1 MPELP
6 PSAYP
11 ALFEHMRDGA
21 LVLDPTLRVVAVNRA
36 AEGLLGP
43 RDVLV
48 GLPVDRVLPGW
59 TPPALPP
66 GGGTP
71 PETEWQLGPA
81 RAVRV
86 LALPQ
91 PGDGGWVLM
100 LRGLDGTLEAESILR
115 QQKEFFE
122 AVVDHSPVAIVTIS
136 RAFEVLTWNPAA
148 ERLFGYTLE
157 EALGRNILKLVA
169 NVDDIR
175 PEAEETSREALRMDR
190 VHVVTRRVRKDGTV
204 VDVELRALPVMV
216 AGQSLGF
223 IAIYHDVTDLQRARQ
238 AAEDANQ
245 AKSLFLA
252 TVSHEIR
259 TPMNAIIGMAGLL
272 MDTALTPE
280 QRDFASTIRQSGD
293 GLLGLLNDMLDFSK
307 IEAGRVELEEK
318 PFNLRQC
325 VESVLDLLAMRASEK
340 SLDLGYHVTD
350 ETPVNVVGDGA
361 RLRQVLLNLVG
372 NAVKFTERGGVS
384 ISVDAPRQPLA
395 PGGAFE
401 LHFAVQDTGLGI
413 AESARGGLFE
423 PFNQLNESVSRRYGG
438 TGLGLAISKRLVEAM
453 GGRLWMESEGVP
465 GRGATFHFTFQA
477 REAPRSGNA
486 PRPDPLKL
494 QGRRVLVVDDNAIN
508 RKLLGRQLSAWGMD
522 LVEVG
527 SGSEA
532 LARLESGARFD
543 LAILDHR
550 MPLMDGPT
558 LAGHIRQQRDAR
570 ELPLLLLT
578 SFDQRDAQP
587 PGLFTAVLP
596 RPVKA
601 SQLHDALMTCLAQD
615 LISAKPPAPVPALA
629 TRERSVF
636 NARPGDQMPLRIL
649 LVEDN
654 PTNQKLALL
663 VLDRLGYPA
672 DTASNGREGLHALAR
687 TKYDVVLM
695 DVQMPEMDG
704 LETTRHLRTEVPP
717 SEQPWV
723 IAMTANAMTADR
735 RECLDAGMDDFLSK
749 PIRVEELISALRRA
763 WERLPRGPEALP
775 VAHARPT
782 ELPRVG
788 TPRIR
793 GLETSALE
801 RLWQSLD
808 GQVERMLP
816 ELIDTALDSMPRLMD
831 DARTALALGE
841 LENLARAAH
850 TLKSNAAYFG
860 AATLESLCWDI
871 EQRADARVLEGLAP
885 LVAHCQ
891 EALEECRQLLEQLK
905 GSIASRAT
913 G

>member
-11 ALFEHMRDGA
+11 ALFEHTRDGV

-36 AEGLLGP
+36 AEALLGP
-43 RDVLV
+43 RDLWV
-48 GLPVDRVLPGW
+48 GRSVEGVLPGW
-59 TPPALPP
+59 TPPQVSSPGDAAL
-66 GGGTP
+66 
-71 PETEWQLGPA
+71 ETELPVGPV
-81 RAVRV
+81 RSVRV
-86 LALPQ
+86 QAVPQ
-91 PGDGGWVLM
+91 DGGWLLL
-100 LRGLDGTLEAESILR
+100 LRGLDAALAAESILR

-122 AVVDHSPVAIVTIS
+122 AVVRHSPVAIVTIS
-136 RAFEVLTWNPAA
+136 RAFEVLSWNPAA
-148 ERLFGYTLE
+148 ERLFGYAPQ

-175 PEAEETSREALRMDR
+175 PQAEETSREVLSKDR
-190 VHVVTRRVRKDGTV
+190 VHVVTKRVRKDGTV
-204 VDVELRALPVMV
+204 VDVELRAMPVTV
-216 AGQSLGF
+216 AGQSMGF

-238 AAEDANQ
+238 SAEDANQ

-293 GLLGLLNDMLDFSK
+293 ALLGLLNDMLDFSK
-307 IEAGRVELEEK
+307 IEAGRVELEQQ

-350 ETPVNVVGDGA
+350 ETPVSVVGDGA

-384 ISVDAPRQPLA
+384 ISVDTPRQPLA
-395 PGGAFE
+395 PGGLFE
-401 LHFAVQDTGLGI
+401 LHFSVQDTGLGI
-413 AESARGGLFE
+413 TEAARAGLFQ
-423 PFNQLNESVSRRYGG
+423 PFNQLDESVSRRYGG

-465 GRGATFHFTFQA
+465 GKGATFHFTFQA
-477 REAPRSGNA
+477 REAPRGA
-486 PRPDPLKL
+486 EALRPDALKL
-494 QGRRVLVVDDNAIN
+494 HGRRVLVVDDNAIN
-508 RKLLGRQLSAWGMD
+508 RKLLGRQLAAWGMAI
-522 LVEVG
+522 VEVG
-527 SGSEA
+527 SGAEA
-532 LARLESGARFD
+532 LAKLESGARFD

-558 LAGHIRQQRDAR
+558 LAAHIRQQRDAR

-615 LISAKPPAPVPALA
+615 LISARPMPVTPAPA

-636 NARPGDQMPLRIL
+636 NSRPGEQMPLRIL

-672 DTASNGREGLHALAR
+672 DTANNGREGLNLLAR
-687 TKYDVVLM
+687 KRYDVVLM
-695 DVQMPEMDG
+695 DVQMPELDG
-704 LETTRHLRTEVPP
+704 LATTRQLRRDMPLG
-717 SEQPWV
+717 EQPWI
-723 IAMTANAMTADR
+723 IAMTANAMTSDR

-763 WERLPRGPEALP
+763 WERLQREPGAAPSTRAPVGPRMGA
-775 VAHARPT
+775 
-782 ELPRVG
+782 
-788 TPRIR
+788 PRIR
-793 GLETSALE
+793 GLESGALE

-816 ELIDTALDSMPRLMD
+816 ELVDTALESMPRLME
-831 DARTALALGE
+831 DARGALARGE

-860 AATLESLCWDI
+860 AAMLESLCWDI
-871 EQRADARVLEGLAP
+871 EQRADARVLDGMEP

-891 EALEECRQLLEQLK
+891 EALDESRQLLEQLK
-905 GSIASRAT
+905 GTVVSGPRPDAF
-913 G
+913 

>member
-48 GLPVDRVLPGW
+48 GMPVDRVLPGW
-59 TPPALPP
+59 TPPAVPP
-66 GGGTP
+66 GGGP
-71 PETEWQLGPA
+71 PVEMEWHAGPA
-81 RAVRV
+81 HSVRV

-148 ERLFGYTLE
+148 ERLFGYTPQ
-157 EALGRNILKLVA
+157 EAMGRNILKLVA

-175 PEAEETSREALRMDR
+175 PEAEETSREVLRMDR
-190 VHVVTRRVRKDGTV
+190 VHVVTKRVRKDGTV

-216 AGQSLGF
+216 AGRSLGF

-293 GLLGLLNDMLDFSK
+293 ALLGLLNDMLDFSK

-325 VESVLDLLAMRASEK
+325 VESVMDLLAVRASEK
-340 SLDLGYHVTD
+340 SLDLGYHVSN
-350 ETPVNVVGDGA
+350 ETPVNVVGDAA

-395 PGGAFE
+395 PGATFE

-413 AESARGGLFE
+413 AESARGGLFQ
-423 PFNQLNESVSRRYGG
+423 PFNQLNESVSRRFGG
-438 TGLGLAISKRLVEAM
+438 TGLGLAICKRLVEAM

-527 SGSEA
+527 SGAEA

-558 LAGHIRQQRDAR
+558 LAGLIRQQRDAR

-587 PGLFTAVLP
+587 PGMFTAVLP

-615 LISAKPPAPVPALA
+615 LISAKLVPPVPALA

-636 NARPGDQMPLRIL
+636 NARPGEQMPLRIL

-687 TKYDVVLM
+687 VRYDVVLM

-704 LETTRHLRTEVPP
+704 LETTRNLRTEVPA

-763 WERLPRGPEALP
+763 WERLPREPGALP
-775 VAHARPT
+775 AAHARVT
-782 ELPRVG
+782 EVPRVG

-793 GLETSALE
+793 GLEASALE

-816 ELIDTALDSMPRLMD
+816 ELIDTALESMPRLMD
-831 DARTALALGE
+831 DARTALAQGE

-860 AATLESLCWDI
+860 AAMLESLCWDI
-871 EQRADARVLEGLAP
+871 EQRADARVLEGLEP
-885 LVAHCQ
+885 LVAHCAD
-891 EALEECRQLLEQLK
+891 ALEESRQLLDQLR
-905 GSIASRAT
+905 GSVTAR
-913 G
+913 

>member
-1 MPELP
+1 
-6 PSAYP
+6 
-11 ALFEHMRDGA
+11 MRDGA

-43 RDVLV
+43 HDVLV
-48 GLPVDRVLPGW
+48 GMPVDRVLPGW
-59 TPPALPP
+59 TPPRIPE
-66 GGGTP
+66 GGGP
-71 PETEWQLGPA
+71 PAEVEWHAGPA
-81 RAVRV
+81 HSVRV

-91 PGDGGWVLM
+91 PGEGGWVLM
-100 LRGLDGTLEAESILR
+100 LRGLDGTLEAESVLR

-148 ERLFGYTLE
+148 ERLFGYTPQ

-175 PEAEETSREALRMDR
+175 PEAEETSREVLRMDR
-190 VHVVTRRVRKDGTV
+190 VHVVTRRVRKDGSV

-293 GLLGLLNDMLDFSK
+293 ALLELLNDMLDFSK

-325 VESVLDLLAMRASEK
+325 VESVMDLLAVRASEK
-340 SLDLGYHVTD
+340 SLDLGYHVSN
-350 ETPVNVVGDGA
+350 ETPVNVVGDAA

-384 ISVDAPRQPLA
+384 ISVDAPRPALA
-395 PGGAFE
+395 PGASFE

-413 AESARGGLFE
+413 AESARGGLFQ
-423 PFNQLNESVSRRYGG
+423 PFNQLNESVSRRFGG
-438 TGLGLAISKRLVEAM
+438 TGLGLAICKRLVEAM

-465 GRGATFHFTFQA
+465 GKGATFHFTFQA

-486 PRPDPLKL
+486 LRPDPLKL

-527 SGSEA
+527 SGAEA

-558 LAGHIRQQRDAR
+558 LAGLIRQQRDAR

-587 PGLFTAVLP
+587 PGMFTAVLP

-615 LISAKPPAPVPALA
+615 LISAKLVPPVPALA

-672 DTASNGREGLHALAR
+672 DTASNGREGLQVLERAR
-687 TKYDVVLM
+687 YDVVLM

-704 LETTRHLRTEVPP
+704 LETTRHLRTEVPA

-763 WERLPRGPEALP
+763 WERLPRDPGPGPAAPARALE
-775 VAHARPT
+775 V
-782 ELPRVG
+782 PRVG

-793 GLETSALE
+793 GLEASALD

-808 GQVERMLP
+808 GQVERLLP
-816 ELIDTALDSMPRLMD
+816 ELIDTALESMPRLMD
-831 DARTALALGE
+831 DARAALAQGE

-860 AATLESLCWDI
+860 AASLESLCWDI
-871 EQRADARVLEGLAP
+871 EQRADARVVEGLEP

-891 EALEECRQLLEQLK
+891 EALEESRLLLEQLR
-905 GSIASRAT
+905 GMVTSRAT

>member
-11 ALFEHMRDGA
+11 ALFEHTRDGV

-36 AEGLLGP
+36 AEALVGPREVLLG
-43 RDVLV
+43 LQ
-48 GLPVDRVLPGW
+48 VDHVLPGW
-59 TPPALPP
+59 VPPQVGSTPQ
-66 GGGTP
+66 
-71 PETEWQLGPA
+71 ETVWEGATHSL
-81 RAVRV
+81 RV
-86 LALPQ
+86 LAIPQ
-91 PGDGGWVLM
+91 ADGCRVLL
-100 LRGLDGTLEAESILR
+100 LRGTDTHQEAENTLR

-122 AVVDHSPVAIVTIS
+122 AVVCHSPVAIVTIS

-148 ERLFGYTLE
+148 ETLFGYTPQ

-169 NVDDIR
+169 NVDGIR
-175 PEAEETSREALRMDR
+175 PEAEEASREVLRKDR

-216 AGQSLGF
+216 GGRSVGF
-223 IAIYHDVTDLQRARQ
+223 IAIYHDITDLQRARQ
-238 AAEDANQ
+238 AAEHANQ

-293 GLLGLLNDMLDFSK
+293 ALLELLNDMLDFSK
-307 IEAGRVELEEK
+307 IEAGRVELEQK
-318 PFNLRQC
+318 PFDLRQC

-350 ETPVNVVGDGA
+350 ETPVNVVGDSS

-384 ISVDAPRQPLA
+384 ISVDTPRRPLA
-395 PGGAFE
+395 PTGTFE

-413 AESARGGLFE
+413 SESARGGLFQ
-423 PFNQLNESVSRRYGG
+423 PFNQLDESVSRRFGG

-477 REAPRSGNA
+477 REAPRSA
-486 PRPDPLKL
+486 ESLRPDSLKL

-522 LVEVG
+522 IVEVG
-527 SGSEA
+527 SGADA
-532 LARLESGARFD
+532 LTRLESGARFD

-550 MPLMDGPT
+550 MPLMDGPS
-558 LAGHIRQQRDAR
+558 LAVHIRQQRDAR

-578 SFDQRDAQP
+578 SFDQRDTQP
-587 PGLFTAVLP
+587 HGMFTAVLP

-601 SQLHDALMTCLAQD
+601 SQLHDALMTCLARD
-615 LISAKPPAPVPALA
+615 LISAKSPPAPALA

-672 DTASNGREGLHALAR
+672 DTASNGREGLHALERAR
-687 TKYDVVLM
+687 YDVVLM

-704 LETTRHLRTEVPP
+704 LETTRQLRTAVPAA
-717 SEQPWV
+717 EQPWV

-763 WERLPRGPEALP
+763 WERLPRVPGARPSGH
-775 VAHARPT
+775 AHAP

-793 GLETSALE
+793 GLEAPALE

-816 ELIDTALDSMPRLMD
+816 ELIDTALESMPRLMD
-831 DARTALALGE
+831 DARTALEQGE
-841 LENLARAAH
+841 LETLARAAH

-860 AATLESLCWDI
+860 AARLESLCWDI
-871 EQRADARVLEGLAP
+871 EQRADARLPEALSGLGQ
-885 LVAHCQ
+885 LVAQCQ
-891 EALEECRQLLEQLK
+891 EALEESRRLLEQLK
-905 GSIASRAT
+905 GTVVPRAT

>member
-48 GLPVDRVLPGW
+48 GMPVDRVLPGW
-59 TPPALPP
+59 TPPEIPE
-66 GGGTP
+66 GGGP
-71 PETEWQLGPA
+71 PVERDWQAGPA
-81 RAVRV
+81 HTVRV

-100 LRGLDGTLEAESILR
+100 LRGPDGTQAAESILR

-148 ERLFGYTLE
+148 ERLFGYTHE
-157 EALGRNILKLVA
+157 EAMGRNILKLVA

-175 PEAEETSREALRMDR
+175 PEAEETSREVLRMDR
-190 VHVVTRRVRKDGTV
+190 VHVVTKRVRKDGTV

-293 GLLGLLNDMLDFSK
+293 ALLGLLNDMLDFSK

-325 VESVLDLLAMRASEK
+325 VESVMDLLAVRASEK
-340 SLDLGYHVTD
+340 SLDLGYHVSN
-350 ETPVNVVGDGA
+350 ETPVNVVGDSA

-384 ISVDAPRQPLA
+384 ISVDAPRPPLA
-395 PGGAFE
+395 PGASFE

-413 AESARGGLFE
+413 AESARGGLFQ
-423 PFNQLNESVSRRYGG
+423 PFNQLNESVSRRFGG
-438 TGLGLAISKRLVEAM
+438 TGLGLAICKRLVEAM

-486 PRPDPLKL
+486 LRPDPLKL

-522 LVEVG
+522 IVEVG
-527 SGSEA
+527 SGAEA
-532 LARLESGARFD
+532 LTRLESGARFD

-558 LAGHIRQQRDAR
+558 LAGLIRHQRDAR

-587 PGLFTAVLP
+587 PGMFTAVLP

-615 LISAKPPAPVPALA
+615 LISAKLVPPVPALA

-636 NARPGDQMPLRIL
+636 NARPGDQMSLRIL

-687 TKYDVVLM
+687 TRYDVVLM

-704 LETTRHLRTEVPP
+704 LETTRHLRTEVPV

-749 PIRVEELISALRRA
+749 PIRVEELIAALRRA
-763 WERLPRGPEALP
+763 WERLPREPGA
-775 VAHARPT
+775 ATSTHARVT
-782 ELPRVG
+782 EVPRVG

-793 GLETSALE
+793 GLEASALE

-816 ELIDTALDSMPRLMD
+816 ELIDTALESMPRLMD
-831 DARTALALGE
+831 DARTALAQGE
-841 LENLARAAH
+841 MENLARAAH

-871 EQRADARVLEGLAP
+871 EQRADARVVEGLEP
-885 LVAHCQ
+885 LVAHCAD
-891 EALEECRQLLEQLK
+891 ALEECRRLLEQLR
-905 GSIASRAT
+905 GTVTSRAT

>member
-11 ALFEHMRDGA
+11 ALFEHTRDGV

-36 AEGLLGP
+36 AEALLGP
-43 RDVLV
+43 REVLMGLQV
-48 GLPVDRVLPGW
+48 GHVLPGW
-59 TPPALPP
+59 APPQVGSAPQ
-66 GGGTP
+66 
-71 PETEWQLGPA
+71 ETQWDGATHSL
-81 RAVRV
+81 RV
-86 LALPQ
+86 LSIPQ
-91 PGDGGWVLM
+91 ADGGRVLL
-100 LRGLDGTLEAESILR
+100 LRGTDAHQEAEATLR

-122 AVVDHSPVAIVTIS
+122 AVVCHSPVAIVTIS

-148 ERLFGYTLE
+148 ETLFGYTPQ

-169 NVDDIR
+169 NVDGIR
-175 PEAEETSREALRMDR
+175 PEAEETSREVLRKDR

-216 AGQSLGF
+216 GGRSLGF
-223 IAIYHDVTDLQRARQ
+223 IAIYHDITDLQRARQ

-252 TVSHEIR
+252 TMSHEIR

-293 GLLGLLNDMLDFSK
+293 ALLGLLNDMLDFSK

-350 ETPVNVVGDGA
+350 ETPVNVVGDSA

-384 ISVDAPRQPLA
+384 ISVDTPRRPLA
-395 PGGAFE
+395 PTGTFE

-413 AESARGGLFE
+413 SESARGGLFQ
-423 PFNQLNESVSRRYGG
+423 PFNQLDESVSRRFGG

-477 REAPRSGNA
+477 REAPRSA
-486 PRPDPLKL
+486 ESLRPDSLKL

-522 LVEVG
+522 IVEVG
-527 SGSEA
+527 SGADA

-558 LAGHIRQQRDAR
+558 LAGLIRQQRDAR

-587 PGLFTAVLP
+587 PGMFTAVLP

-615 LISAKPPAPVPALA
+615 LISAKPLPQVPALA

-663 VLDRLGYPA
+663 VLDRLGYPV
-672 DTASNGREGLHALAR
+672 DTAFNGREGLHALERAR
-687 TKYDVVLM
+687 YDVVLM

-704 LETTRHLRTEVPP
+704 LETTRHLRTEVPAT
-717 SEQPWV
+717 EQPWV

-749 PIRVEELISALRRA
+749 PIRVEELIAALRRA
-763 WERLPRGPEALP
+763 WESLPREPGAQPAT
-775 VAHARPT
+775 HARPT
-782 ELPRVG
+782 EVPRVG

-793 GLETSALE
+793 GLEAVALE

-816 ELIDTALDSMPRLMD
+816 ELIDTALESMPRLMD
-831 DARTALALGE
+831 DARTALARGE

-871 EQRADARVLEGLAP
+871 EQRADARVLEGLEP

-891 EALEECRQLLEQLK
+891 EALDECRQLLEQLK
-905 GSIASRAT
+905 GTVSSRAT